1 MKRLQKESTQ
11 VKIIFVGMILVLT
24 AVLLPLFIIAHYNF
38 RCADDFGFCRTGE
51 AVWEETHSVFRV
63 MAEQAAFT
71 EKMYHTWQGTYS
83 SIWVGSCFM
92 GIFSK
97 NCYYMGT
104 YLSLGGFVLAES
116 FLLMVILVKI
126 LGSDVFRAGIVTM
139 CCLCMQILMTPM
151 PNEAFFWFTGA
162 MFYTFMHSCAL
173 FLLAVLIL
181 LYQEKKI
188 WKVVA
193 KECVIVLL
201 SIAVG
206 GGNYITALT
215 MLLLYFFIMT
225 WTMVRKHPYRWIYLG
240 DTLFTLI
247 AFLINCLAPGN
258 KVRQAASGLE
268 PMSPAM
274 AILRSLWEALKYIN
288 VNLTLP
294 CIVLGIL
301 FLPLFLNIVRQKRFR
316 YPWPVLVS
324 LVSFGLFAAQFTPN
338 LYALHIIGAGRVQN
352 IYRLN
357 FYLLLY
363 GNELY
368 WIGFMTRKWLQT
380 DAFASFPK
388 DGSKAS
394 FLLPGWILGGAF
406 LCISLYLWINQTLTS
421 FSAMQDLRK
430 GIAEVYYQEN
440 QERVKLLTDDTQD
453 VVYLEPFTYKPY
465 VLFFADIE
473 AEPNWINSILASYY
487 GKEEVWLLNDAE

>member
-1 MKRLQKESTQ
+1 M
-11 VKIIFVGMILVLT
+11 KIIFAGMILVLA

-38 RCADDFGFCRTGE
+38 RCADDFEFCRTGE

-63 MAEQAAFT
+63 MAEQAAYT
-71 EKMYHTWQGTYS
+71 ENMYRTWQGTYS
-83 SIWVGSCFM
+83 STWIGSC
-92 GIFSK
+92 
-97 NCYYMGT
+97 YMGT

-162 MFYTFMHSCAL
+162 MVYTFMHSCAL
-173 FLLAVLIL
+173 LLLAALIL
-181 LYQEKKI
+181 LYREKQI
-188 WKVVA
+188 WRVVV

-215 MLLLYFFIMT
+215 MLLLYLLIMT
-225 WTMVRKHPYRWIYLG
+225 WTMARKHPYRWIYFG
-240 DTLFTLI
+240 NTLFFLT
-247 AFLINCLAPGN
+247 AFLINFLAPGN
-258 KVRQAASGLE
+258 KVRQTASGLE
-268 PMSPAM
+268 PMSPVM
-274 AILRSLWEALKYIN
+274 AIIRSLWEAFKYIN

-316 YPWPVLVS
+316 YPWPILVS
-324 LVSFGLFAAQFTPN
+324 LISFGLFAAQFTPN
-338 LYALHIIGAGRVQN
+338 LYALHIIGTGRVQN

-368 WIGFMTRKWLQT
+368 WTGFIARKWMQT
-380 DAFASFPK
+380 DAGTSFPK
-388 DGSKAS
+388 DESKAG

-406 LCISLYLWINQTLTS
+406 LCISLYLWANQTLTS

-430 GIAEVYYQEN
+430 GAAEVYYQEN
-440 QERVKLLTDDTQD
+440 QERIKLLTDDTQA
-453 VVYLEPFTYKPY
+453 VVYLKPFTYQPY
-465 VLFFADIE
+465 VLSVGDIQ
-473 AEPNWINSILASYY
+473 AEPDWRNSLLATYY
-487 GKEEVWLLNDAE
+487 GKEEVLLLDDAE